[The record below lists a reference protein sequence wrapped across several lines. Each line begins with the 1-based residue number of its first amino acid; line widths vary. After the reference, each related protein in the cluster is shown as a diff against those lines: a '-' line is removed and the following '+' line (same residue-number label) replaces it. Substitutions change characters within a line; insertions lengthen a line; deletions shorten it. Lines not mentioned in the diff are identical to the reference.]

1 MEDAEKLSAASSA
14 LSEALSFAVP
24 SVQSLSSA
32 IDAAEGALS
41 ACDAAADALMRSEK
55 PHGALVDAVATIAL
69 AVEASASVADALSL
83 NESALAALHDDLR
96 AMLYRVLLAA
106 TRGLWALTRDGR
118 PQAPSTT
125 SPRADVPSRAVE
137 TALRIALRVIDAEH
151 DEGSRDSHEPTASLD
166 VRDAAAAMSLR
177 VLAAAACECSD
188 PAALLLDAWKAVLAH
203 ELRMAQLAI
212 SALQGTDPMPSSQYA
227 SAIGRHEAAIRH
239 HERLLRAAS
248 AGEVGVLASRL
259 LRGAEARVAVRL
271 RRAREGQQV
280 HSQQVHSQHAERMVA
295 AVLELLCTLCF
306 AAAATATAA
315 AAAAAAP
322 EAAVLGARHAAMV
335 HAQHDAMGRGPRP
348 HAPRRALAP
357 CWASLV
363 ARVYLM
369 SAASGTSASPE
380 EEQRLLRVQATNAL
394 GVLLG
399 CTLPAECE
407 LATATALL
415 DEHLPAPEAPNT
427 APADPED
434 ETWRARECIERAL
447 VLALRRVRT
456 PTHAREILARGA
468 ATWLLALHESRAVPG
483 DARAVPGGPLAVLR
497 AVPGDAVV
505 RAVPG
510 GPLAAGPLVS
520 SLATP
525 SAVPG
530 DARAVPGGPL
540 VSSMATPIDLGD
552 TESDES
558 GALGVLSSLC
568 SAAGAAG
575 LPALSRAD
583 LRRLVKHAFETQLRP
598 QSASL
603 RGDRAV
609 RTCRGCL
616 QALCGA
622 AEVEAG
628 AVVGARE
635 DASEGQGAKGSA
647 IHQTAST
654 IRPASTER
662 HGRHGGRH
670 PRATREWT
678 LGAVVGAIEV
688 LVATARVVVPAVDA
702 PAVNAPA
709 VNAPDGADGA
719 ADEMAPK
726 TVPASSPHV
735 NELQVVAEELASSI
749 AILERREAVAG
760 LRLNE
765 EAELA
770 KAKRRLVEVR
780 EEAARVMHEEV
791 QDSLRMSTWAM
802 SSLTSLTEL
811 AATTTSVREAIVHA
825 GGLEATCELLEY
837 AAVLDAVAGAMGFD
851 GAPHGALPKKGYT
864 SAPVTSAAA
873 GANSQQAPRGGGF
886 GGKGMP
892 LTKGGAGALEAMT
905 IDATPTAFSAASTTS
920 AFSAMAAVTIAELP
934 PSAATAAA
942 TAAARRGQLAP
953 LPPALLAHAS
963 SLLVALTFADGAEA
977 AGRRVERR
985 PLDAVT
991 AAGGE
996 GMGPVTK
1003 LGGVGHVAA
1012 TKLGGVGHVAATKLG
1027 GVGHVA
1033 VTKLGGVGHVA
1044 ASGGGAPPSFVTGA
1058 PLLLRLCSAVAG
1070 GLRSRSDGATAGSD
1084 GVTPGSNGATA
1095 GSGDVTSGSVGAADA
1110 DAGPGAQQPA
1120 DERPSDAKSA
1130 APGAAP
1136 GSSDSSDSSK
1146 HGDGSSGSSDSSAH
1160 AGAAS
1165 RSTPPLLRIA
1175 DLVIADLAIA
1185 SASLFAARQGNRV
1198 PACPAPAACTMAL
1211 RTLLRTPANGEALA
1225 AALERAATRALPT
1238 DMASVADAVDALA
1251 ALLAAGVEGPAGT
1264 AVPHLQLM
1272 LATALE
1278 RAMRSAEAAHH
1289 LRGSSSPS
1297 APIHILPAALSLM
1310 VDESHAH
1317 LSAGVVLLER
1327 LCATRAG
1334 RGALVAHGHVVA
1346 HLAQLLAHDAS
1357 AVLGAVLRALLA
1369 LAADASTWRALATT
1383 PEVMQALLDLV
1394 DCERT
1399 ANPQAPAVAS
1409 AEGSHLGKAL
1419 QVLRTLASRDP
1430 GLYAT
1435 LDEHPA
1441 VADLGLSKSWRS
1453 SGGFTKGSSPL
1464 LEVP

>member
-1 MEDAEKLSAASSA
+1 M
-14 LSEALSFAVP
+14 
-24 SVQSLSSA
+24 
-32 IDAAEGALS
+32 
-41 ACDAAADALMRSEK
+41 
-55 PHGALVDAVATIAL
+55 
-69 AVEASASVADALSL
+69 
-83 NESALAALHDDLR
+83 
-96 AMLYRVLLAA
+96 
-106 TRGLWALTRDGR
+106 
-118 PQAPSTT
+118 
-125 SPRADVPSRAVE
+125 
-137 TALRIALRVIDAEH
+137 
-151 DEGSRDSHEPTASLD
+151 
-166 VRDAAAAMSLR
+166 
-177 VLAAAACECSD
+177 
-188 PAALLLDAWKAVLAH
+188 
-203 ELRMAQLAI
+203 
-212 SALQGTDPMPSSQYA
+212 
-227 SAIGRHEAAIRH
+227 
-239 HERLLRAAS
+239 
-248 AGEVGVLASRL
+248 
-259 LRGAEARVAVRL
+259 
-271 RRAREGQQV
+271 
-280 HSQQVHSQHAERMVA
+280 
-295 AVLELLCTLCF
+295 
-306 AAAATATAA
+306 
-315 AAAAAAP
+315 
-322 EAAVLGARHAAMV
+322 
-335 HAQHDAMGRGPRP
+335 
-348 HAPRRALAP
+348 
-357 CWASLV
+357 
-363 ARVYLM
+363 
-369 SAASGTSASPE
+369 
-380 EEQRLLRVQATNAL
+380 
-394 GVLLG
+394 
-399 CTLPAECE
+399 
-407 LATATALL
+407 
-415 DEHLPAPEAPNT
+415 
-427 APADPED
+427 
-434 ETWRARECIERAL
+434 
-447 VLALRRVRT
+447 
-456 PTHAREILARGA
+456 
-468 ATWLLALHESRAVPG
+468 
-483 DARAVPGGPLAVLR
+483 
-497 AVPGDAVV
+497 
-505 RAVPG
+505 
-510 GPLAAGPLVS
+510 
-520 SLATP
+520 
-525 SAVPG
+525 
-530 DARAVPGGPL
+530 
-540 VSSMATPIDLGD
+540 
-552 TESDES
+552 
-558 GALGVLSSLC
+558 
-568 SAAGAAG
+568 
-575 LPALSRAD
+575 
-583 LRRLVKHAFETQLRP
+583 
-598 QSASL
+598 
-603 RGDRAV
+603 
-609 RTCRGCL
+609 
-616 QALCGA
+616 
-622 AEVEAG
+622 
-628 AVVGARE
+628 
-635 DASEGQGAKGSA
+635 
-647 IHQTAST
+647 
-654 IRPASTER
+654 
-662 HGRHGGRH
+662 
-670 PRATREWT
+670 
-678 LGAVVGAIEV
+678 
-688 LVATARVVVPAVDA
+688 
-702 PAVNAPA
+702 
-709 VNAPDGADGA
+709 
-719 ADEMAPK
+719 
-726 TVPASSPHV
+726 
-735 NELQVVAEELASSI
+735 VAEELASSI

-770 KAKRRLVEVR
+770 KAKRGLVEVR

-791 QDSLRMSTWAM
+791 QDSVRMSTWAM
-802 SSLTSLTEL
+802 SSLTKLTEL
-811 AATTTSVREAIVHA
+811 AATTTSVREAIVLA
-825 GGLEATCELLEY
+825 GGLEATCEVLEY

-1012 TKLGGVGHVAATKLG
+1012 TKLGGVGHVAA
-1027 GVGHVA
+1027 
-1033 VTKLGGVGHVA
+1033 
-1044 ASGGGAPPSFVTGA
+1044 SGGGAPPSFVTGA

-1070 GLRSRSDGATAGSD
+1070 GLRSRSDGVTAGSD
-1084 GVTPGSNGATA
+1084 GVTA
-1095 GSGDVTSGSVGAADA
+1095 GSGDVTAGSDGAADA

-1136 GSSDSSDSSK
+1136 GSS
-1146 HGDGSSGSSDSSAH
+1146 GSSGSSDSSAH

-1165 RSTPPLLRIA
+1165 RSTPPLPPLLRIA

-1297 APIHILPAALSLM
+1297 APIHILPAALALM

-1317 LSAGVVLLER
+1317 LSAGVALLER

>member
-1 MEDAEKLSAASSA
+1 MASIEQLEQLSAASSA

-41 ACDAAADALMRSEK
+41 ACDAAADALMRSET
-55 PHGALVDAVATIAL
+55 PDGALVDAVATIAL
-69 AVEASASVADALSL
+69 AVEASASAADALSM

-118 PQAPSTT
+118 PQAPTT
-125 SPRADVPSRAVE
+125 SSPHADVPSRAVQ
-137 TALRIALRVIDAEH
+137 TALRIALRAIDAEH

-166 VRDAAAAMSLR
+166 VRDAAAAMSFR
-177 VLAAAACECSD
+177 VLAAVTRECSD
-188 PAALLLDAWKAVLAH
+188 PAARLLDAWKAVLAD
-203 ELRMAQLAI
+203 ELRMAQLAL

-227 SAIGRHEAAIRH
+227 SAISRHEAAIRQ
-239 HERLLRAAS
+239 HETLLRAAS

-280 HSQQVHSQHAERMVA
+280 LHAERMVA
-295 AVLELLCTLCF
+295 AVLELLCSLCF
-306 AAAATATAA
+306 AAAPNPAA
-315 AAAAAAP
+315 AAVAAAP
-322 EAAVLGARHAAMV
+322 PEAATLASPA
-335 HAQHDAMGRGPRP
+335 AMGRAQHGAIGRGPP
-348 HAPRRALAP
+348 SHAPRRALAP

-369 SAASGTSASPE
+369 SAASSTSASAE
-380 EEQRLLRVQATNAL
+380 EELRLLRVQATNTL

-399 CTLPAECE
+399 CTLPAETE

-415 DEHLPAPEAPNT
+415 DEHLPAPSVPNT
-427 APADPED
+427 APVNPEA
-434 ETWRARECIERAL
+434 EASRSRGYIEREGIERAL
-447 VLALRRVRT
+447 LLALRRVST
-456 PTHAREILARGA
+456 PTTAREVLARGA
-468 ATWLLALHESRAVPG
+468 ATWLLALH
-483 DARAVPGGPLAVLR
+483 ARAVPGGPLA
-497 AVPGDAVV
+497 P
-505 RAVPG
+505 
-510 GPLAAGPLVS
+510 GPLAA
-520 SLATP
+520 
-525 SAVPG
+525 
-530 DARAVPGGPL
+530 
-540 VSSMATPIDLGD
+540 SMATPVDLAD
-552 TESDES
+552 TDTDAG
-558 GALGVLSSLC
+558 GALAVLSSLC

-583 LRRLVKHAFETQLRP
+583 LRRLVQHAFKSQLRP

-609 RTCRGCL
+609 RMCRECL

-622 AEVEAG
+622 AEVA
-628 AVVGARE
+628 AVARE
-635 DASEGQGAKGSA
+635 GSNEGQSAKGDVINGASA
-647 IHQTAST
+647 

-662 HGRHGGRH
+662 RRGGRQQ
-670 PRATREWT
+670 RATREWT
-678 LGAVVGAIEV
+678 SGAVVGAIEV
-688 LVATARVVVPAVDA
+688 LVATARVVVPAVNA
-702 PAVNAPA
+702 PSVNAPG
-709 VNAPDGADGA
+709 GAEA
-719 ADEMAPK
+719 
-726 TVPASSPHV
+726 
-735 NELQVVAEELASSI
+735 VAEELASSI
-749 AILERREAVAG
+749 AILERREAIAG

-770 KAKRRLVEVR
+770 QAKRRLVEVH
-780 EEAARVMHEEV
+780 EEAARALHEEV
-791 QDSLRMSTWAM
+791 QDSVRLSTWAM
-802 SSLTSLTEL
+802 SSLTEL
-811 AATTTSVREAIVHA
+811 AATTTSVREAIVLA

-851 GAPHGALPKKGYT
+851 GAQHGALPKKGYAC
-864 SAPVTSAAA
+864 APVPSAAA

-886 GGKGMP
+886 GGGKGMASN
-892 LTKGGAGALEAMT
+892 KSGVAALEAMT
-905 IDATPTAFSAASTTS
+905 IDATPTAFSAAATTS
-920 AFSAMAAVTIAELP
+920 AFSTMAAVTIAELP

-942 TAAARRGQLAP
+942 SAAARRGQLAP
-953 LPPALLAHAS
+953 LPPMLLSHAC
-963 SLLVALTFADGAEA
+963 SLLVTLTFTDGAEA
-977 AGRRVERR
+977 EGRRVERR
-985 PLDAVT
+985 PLGAS
-991 AAGGE
+991 AAGDE
-996 GMGPVTK
+996 TWRMGP
-1003 LGGVGHVAA
+1003 
-1012 TKLGGVGHVAATKLG
+1012 
-1027 GVGHVA
+1027 

-1058 PLLLRLCSAVAG
+1058 PLLQRLCSAVAG
-1070 GLRSRSDGATAGSD
+1070 GLRSRSRDVTAGSE
-1084 GVTPGSNGATA
+1084 GVTAESHDVTA
-1095 GSGDVTSGSVGAADA
+1095 GSEGASDA

-1120 DERPSDAKSA
+1120 DERSSDREHSQREHSQQPADERTSD

-1136 GSSDSSDSSK
+1136 GA
-1146 HGDGSSGSSDSSAH
+1146 SAH
-1160 AGAAS
+1160 AGAAP
-1165 RSTPPLLRIA
+1165 RAPPLLRMA

-1185 SASLFAARQGNRV
+1185 SASLLAARLGNRV
-1198 PACPAPAACTMAL
+1198 PACPAPAACVMAL

-1238 DMASVADAVDALA
+1238 DMASMADAVDALA
-1251 ALLAAGVEGPAGT
+1251 ALLAAGMVGPAGT

-1272 LATALE
+1272 LATTLD
-1278 RAMRSAEAAHH
+1278 RAMRSAAAAHH

-1297 APIHILPAALSLM
+1297 APIHILPAALALM

-1334 RGALVAHGHVVA
+1334 RGALVAHGQVVA

-1357 AVLGAVLRALLA
+1357 AVLGAVLRVLLA
-1369 LAADASTWRALATT
+1369 LAADASSWRALAAA
-1383 PEVMQALLDLV
+1383 PEVMQALLDFV

-1430 GLYAT
+1430 GLFAT

-1441 VADLGLSKSWRS
+1441 VADLGLSRSWR
-1453 SGGFTKGSSPL
+1453 GSSRPL
-1464 LEVP
+1464 KR

>member
-1 MEDAEKLSAASSA
+1 
-14 LSEALSFAVP
+14 
-24 SVQSLSSA
+24 
-32 IDAAEGALS
+32 
-41 ACDAAADALMRSEK
+41 
-55 PHGALVDAVATIAL
+55 
-69 AVEASASVADALSL
+69 
-83 NESALAALHDDLR
+83 
-96 AMLYRVLLAA
+96 
-106 TRGLWALTRDGR
+106 
-118 PQAPSTT
+118 
-125 SPRADVPSRAVE
+125 
-137 TALRIALRVIDAEH
+137 
-151 DEGSRDSHEPTASLD
+151 
-166 VRDAAAAMSLR
+166 
-177 VLAAAACECSD
+177 
-188 PAALLLDAWKAVLAH
+188 
-203 ELRMAQLAI
+203 
-212 SALQGTDPMPSSQYA
+212 
-227 SAIGRHEAAIRH
+227 
-239 HERLLRAAS
+239 
-248 AGEVGVLASRL
+248 
-259 LRGAEARVAVRL
+259 
-271 RRAREGQQV
+271 
-280 HSQQVHSQHAERMVA
+280 
-295 AVLELLCTLCF
+295 
-306 AAAATATAA
+306 
-315 AAAAAAP
+315 
-322 EAAVLGARHAAMV
+322 
-335 HAQHDAMGRGPRP
+335 
-348 HAPRRALAP
+348 
-357 CWASLV
+357 
-363 ARVYLM
+363 
-369 SAASGTSASPE
+369 
-380 EEQRLLRVQATNAL
+380 
-394 GVLLG
+394 
-399 CTLPAECE
+399 
-407 LATATALL
+407 
-415 DEHLPAPEAPNT
+415 
-427 APADPED
+427 
-434 ETWRARECIERAL
+434 
-447 VLALRRVRT
+447 
-456 PTHAREILARGA
+456 
-468 ATWLLALHESRAVPG
+468 
-483 DARAVPGGPLAVLR
+483 
-497 AVPGDAVV
+497 
-505 RAVPG
+505 
-510 GPLAAGPLVS
+510 
-520 SLATP
+520 
-525 SAVPG
+525 
-530 DARAVPGGPL
+530 
-540 VSSMATPIDLGD
+540 
-552 TESDES
+552 
-558 GALGVLSSLC
+558 
-568 SAAGAAG
+568 
-575 LPALSRAD
+575 
-583 LRRLVKHAFETQLRP
+583 
-598 QSASL
+598 
-603 RGDRAV
+603 
-609 RTCRGCL
+609 
-616 QALCGA
+616 
-622 AEVEAG
+622 
-628 AVVGARE
+628 
-635 DASEGQGAKGSA
+635 
-647 IHQTAST
+647 
-654 IRPASTER
+654 
-662 HGRHGGRH
+662 
-670 PRATREWT
+670 
-678 LGAVVGAIEV
+678 
-688 LVATARVVVPAVDA
+688 
-702 PAVNAPA
+702 
-709 VNAPDGADGA
+709 
-719 ADEMAPK
+719 
-726 TVPASSPHV
+726 
-735 NELQVVAEELASSI
+735 VVAEELASSI

-770 KAKRRLVEVR
+770 KAKRGLVEVR

-791 QDSLRMSTWAM
+791 QDSVRMSTWAM
-802 SSLTSLTEL
+802 SSLTKLTEL
-811 AATTTSVREAIVHA
+811 AATTTSVREAIVLA

-934 PSAATAAA
+934 PSAAMAAA

-977 AGRRVERR
+977 AGRRVEHR

-1012 TKLGGVGHVAATKLG
+1012 TKLGGVGHVAAG
-1027 GVGHVA
+1027 
-1033 VTKLGGVGHVA
+1033 
-1044 ASGGGAPPSFVTGA
+1044 GGGAPPSFVTGA
-1058 PLLLRLCSAVAG
+1058 PVLLRLCSAVAG
-1070 GLRSRSDGATAGSD
+1070 GLRSRSDGATAGS
-1084 GVTPGSNGATA
+1084 
-1095 GSGDVTSGSVGAADA
+1095 GDVTSGSVGAADA
-1110 DAGPGAQQPA
+1110 DAGPRAQQPA
-1120 DERPSDAKSA
+1120 DERSSDVEVA

-1136 GSSDSSDSSK
+1136 GSS
-1146 HGDGSSGSSDSSAH
+1146 GSSGSSAH

-1165 RSTPPLLRIA
+1165 RSTPLLPPLLRIA

-1198 PACPAPAACTMAL
+1198 PTCPARAACTMAL

-1317 LSAGVVLLER
+1317 LSAGVALLER

-1464 LEVP
+1464 LEIP